1 MAVISLVG
9 ERSSMLMVS
18 YKLLT
23 VIQRQDKQEIVA
35 QTVETVFGKKILF
48 LLNENIQIIREN
60 IQALLSILKL

>member
-1 MAVISLVG
+1 
-9 ERSSMLMVS
+9 MLMVS